1 MTNWK
6 EPESLDRCSATSK
19 QQGRQ
24 CIRYK
29 TPGATV
35 CYFHGSASAQVKAKT
50 DRLFALAADRALEV
64 LVDEM
69 EAAITAGDRIRAAVA
84 VLDRAGYGA
93 LKRLEIT
100 TDALEQELE
109 KVRLEVAGME
119 EDL

>member
-1 MTNWK
+1 
-6 EPESLDRCSATSK
+6 
-19 QQGRQ
+19 
-24 CIRYK
+24 
-29 TPGATV
+29 
-35 CYFHGSASAQVKAKT
+35 
-50 DRLFALAADRALEV
+50 
-64 LVDEM
+64 M